1 MMPKVRRR
9 SVSSNVSGWRT
20 ALGYRI
26 TPLGTRRA
34 NHAFSSSSTEL
45 LASNLRQVPPP
56 FLNEAE
62 DGKLAVDLLWF
73 WKSLSACA
81 CFSVSVERDQY

>member
-1 MMPKVRRR
+1 MMTKVRRR
-9 SVSSNVSGWRT
+9 SASSNVSGWRT

-45 LASNLRQVPPP
+45 SASNLRQVLPP
-56 FLNEAE
+56 FLTEATDE
-62 DGKLAVDLLWF
+62 DGKLAANLLWF
-73 WKSLSACA
+73 WKSQLVPAFLSL
-81 CFSVSVERDQY
+81 